1 MMRCAAALCA
11 LLITCVAMGCRAP
24 MPSFNIFA
32 PYGPGRVPPPCTGS
46 YGAPANYYRPG
57 AAAVTDSAAHLAQ
70 NVQMT
75 PATQDGWTESA
86 SLQQVAQ
93 DGVTS
98 DQSVTLPSPSFGA
111 SIASASD
118 SSGPIRI
125 VETQSGSAMT
135 PLVLNGMP
143 AHDLTQNLAQ
153 TEPGRFTPSPDAR
166 AIPMATQ
173 APAETIAAVTSTSTP
188 APAAA
193 TVSFSSA
200 APPQTTRSA
209 AGAGDRGWR
218 SRFQPAGS

>member
-1 MMRCAAALCA
+1 MTRCAAALCA
-11 LLITCVAMGCRAP
+11 LLIICVAMGCRAP
-24 MPSFNIFA
+24 MPSFNVFA

-70 NVQMT
+70 NAQT
-75 PATQDGWTESA
+75 SPATQDGWTKST
-86 SLQQVAQ
+86 SLQQASQ

-98 DQSVTLPSPSFGA
+98 DKSATLPSPSFGA

-125 VETQSGSAMT
+125 VESPSGSART
-135 PLVLNGMP
+135 PLALNGMP
-143 AHDLTQNLAQ
+143 AHDLTRN
-153 TEPGRFTPSPDAR
+153 EPGRFTPSPDAR
-166 AIPMATQ
+166 AIALATQ
-173 APAETIAAVTSTSTP
+173 TPAETVAAATLTSVP

-200 APPQTTRSA
+200 APPQSTGGA
-209 AGAGDRGWR
+209 ARAADQGWR
-218 SRFQPAGS
+218 SRFQSAGTEG